1 MASIA
6 ILFLAIDRFLA
17 VRSPLKYRTI
27 RSTHFIG
34 LALSIGFTYSTMLVI
49 TGLIVADDEIIN
61 PCDQTMAY
69 SPDLMTVWNYCSV
82 GIDSAVVILNIIN
95 YYLLRNI
102 GKRHQLS
109 ESDYA
114 AYRRQNQLTNSMLII
129 MGDISSFLCLLILF
143 NYGNNYYIL
152 LWRSHVYRAKFLE
165 QLHLIR
171 GSATVGFTNRI
182 ATITKKCKWFQ

>member
-102 GKRHQLS
+102 GKRRQLS

-129 MGDISSFLCLLILF
+129 MVANCLTSLLSSFALFIINFYLFRQSCLSGKISGTTPF
-143 NYGNNYYIL
+143 DPWQCDCWIY
-152 LWRSHVYRAKFLE
+152 K
-165 QLHLIR
+165 
-171 GSATVGFTNRI
+171 
-182 ATITKKCKWFQ
+182 